1 MAEKKD
7 KTDAQKDEVGK
18 EASKPVE
25 ATASLL
31 PEEPAGFLRQHWPM
45 IKIALC
51 VVIINVVITLSSMA
65 VYDRYFATKIAVVD
79 IEGFRKHQKDLFF
92 EGKINQEELK
102 DSLEQ
107 YVAAINNVKAN
118 TVLFFPNG
126 AIFKNGRIIEP

>member
-1 MAEKKD
+1 MVEKKD
-7 KTDAQKDEVGK
+7 KTEAQKDEAGK
-18 EASKPVE
+18 EASKPVDA
-25 ATASLL
+25 ATSPL
-31 PEEPAGFLRQHWPM
+31 PEESAGFLRRHWPM

-51 VVIINVVITLSSMA
+51 FLVINIVITLSSMT

-107 YVAAINNVKAN
+107 YVAAINNVKPN